1 MLHNA
6 LWSAQNLMDSSPSDD
21 RTIQRMIDTSLS
33 SSNPASPADI
43 AQLYKQM
50 QFQETLLTNVPMSIT
65 VYDIVSRS
73 DIRLIYTNQGETA
86 TGMTRDRIIGKRLEE
101 YVVPEEVAQAY
112 KRFHMCIDSGKTLQ
126 VEDSYTF
133 VNGAYYMELT
143 YIPLRN
149 EQGTIAQVLLIVQNM
164 TERKQRLED
173 EARRQSELIE
183 QQAATLAE
191 LSTPLLA
198 ISETTVVMP
207 LIGAIDTRRVQ
218 HIMDTL
224 LTGVAEKRA
233 NTVILDI
240 TGVSVVDTQVANALI
255 QSAQA
260 VKLLGAEAVL
270 TGIRPEVAQTLVQL
284 GVSLQSVVTRGT
296 LQDGIAYALK
306 R

>member
-1 MLHNA
+1 
-6 LWSAQNLMDSSPSDD
+6 
-21 RTIQRMIDTSLS
+21 MIDASLS
-33 SSNPASPADI
+33 PSNPASSADMV
-43 AQLYKQM
+43 QLYKLA
-50 QFQETLLTNVPMSIT
+50 QFQETLLKNIPMSIT
-65 VYDIVSRS
+65 AYDVVSRS
-73 DIRLIYTNQGETA
+73 DVRLIYSNQDAAATA
-86 TGMTRDRIIGKRLEE
+86 GLAQDQIIGRRLEDYLLPQE
-101 YVVPEEVAQAY
+101 AAHAY
-112 KRFHMCIDSGKTLQ
+112 KRFQACLDTGAPVQ
-126 VEDSYTF
+126 VEDTYTF
-133 VNGAYYMELT
+133 PNGEFHMELT
-143 YIPLRN
+143 YIPLRDDK
-149 EQGTIAQVLLIVQNM
+149 GTISQVLLIVQNM

-173 EARRQSELIE
+173 EQQRQAELIE

-198 ISETTVVMP
+198 ISESTVVMP

-224 LTGVAEKRA
+224 LSGVADRRA
-233 NTVILDI
+233 RTVILDI

-284 GVSLQSVVTRGT
+284 GVSLQGVVTRGT
-296 LQDGIAYALK
+296 LQDGIAYALQ

>member
-1 MLHNA
+1 MI
-6 LWSAQNLMDSSPSDD
+6 DSSLSPS
-21 RTIQRMIDTSLS
+21 SPVS
-33 SSNPASPADI
+33 SAHT
-43 AQLYKQM
+43 AQLSNLAQLH
-50 QFQETLLTNVPMSIT
+50 ESILANIPISIT
-65 VYDIVSRS
+65 AYDVVSRS
-73 DIRLIYTNQGETA
+73 DVRLVYSNQS
-86 TGMTRDRIIGKRLEE
+86 TGTDRMAPEKIFGRRLEE
-101 YVVPEEVAQAY
+101 YLLPQEAAQAY
-112 KRFHMCIDSGKTLQ
+112 RRFQACLDSGAPVA
-126 VEDSYTF
+126 VEDTYTLPHGEF
-133 VNGAYYMELT
+133 HMELT
-143 YIPLRN
+143 YIPLRD
-149 EQGTIAQVLLIVQNM
+149 EQGRISRVLLLVQNM

-173 EARRQSELIE
+173 EQRRQNELIE

-198 ISETTVVMP
+198 ISESTVVMP

-224 LTGVAEKRA
+224 LSGVAEKRA
-233 NTVILDI
+233 RTVILDI

-284 GVSLQSVVTRGT
+284 GVSLQGVVTRGT
-296 LQDGIAYALK
+296 LQDGIAYALQ

>member
-1 MLHNA
+1 
-6 LWSAQNLMDSSPSDD
+6 
-21 RTIQRMIDTSLS
+21 MIDSSLS
-33 SSNPASPADI
+33 SSSPASAPDI
-43 AQLYKQM
+43 AQLYKQV
-50 QFQETLLTNVPMSIT
+50 QFQETILANMPISIT
-65 VYDIVSRS
+65 VYDIISRS
-73 DIRLIYTNQGETA
+73 DIRLIYSNQGETA

-101 YVVPEEVAQAY
+101 YLLPEEVAHAY
-112 KRFHMCIDSGKTLQ
+112 KRFHMCLDSGATLQ
-126 VEDSYTF
+126 VEDAYTF
-133 VNGAYYMELT
+133 PNGAYHMELT
-143 YIPLRN
+143 YIPLRDG
-149 EQGTIAQVLLIVQNM
+149 QGTISQVLLIVQNM
-164 TERKQRLED
+164 TERKQRLEN
-173 EARRQSELIE
+173 EQRRQSELIE

-224 LTGVAEKRA
+224 LTGVAERRA

-284 GVSLQSVVTRGT
+284 GVSLQGVVTRGT

>member
-1 MLHNA
+1 ML
-6 LWSAQNLMDSSPSDD
+6 DPSL
-21 RTIQRMIDTSLS
+21 R
-33 SSNPASPADI
+33 PASPASAADM
-43 AQLYKQM
+43 AQLQKLV
-50 QFQETLLTNVPMSIT
+50 QFQESMLASLPISIT
-65 VYDIVSRS
+65 AYDIVSRS
-73 DIRLIYTNQGETA
+73 EVRLIYTNQDGVA
-86 TGMTRDRIIGKRLEE
+86 AGLTRDKIIGQPLEH
-101 YVVPEEVAQAY
+101 YLLPEEAAKAY
-112 KRFHMCIDSGKTLQ
+112 KRFQACLDSGAPLQ
-126 VEDSYTF
+126 VEDTYRLP
-133 VNGAYYMELT
+133 NGEFHMDLT

-149 EQGTIAQVLLIVQNM
+149 DEGTISQIVLITQNM
-164 TERKQRLED
+164 TERKQRLQD
-173 EARRQSELIE
+173 EQLRQAELIE

-207 LIGAIDTRRVQ
+207 LVGAIDTRRVQ
-218 HIMDTL
+218 HIMNTL
-224 LTGVAEKRA
+224 LSGVAERRA
-233 NTVILDI
+233 TTVILDI

-284 GVSLQSVVTRGT
+284 GVSLQGVVTRGT

>member
-1 MLHNA
+1 MIDASL
-6 LWSAQNLMDSSPSDD
+6 SPSSPA
-21 RTIQRMIDTSLS
+21 S
-33 SSNPASPADI
+33 SADM
-43 AQLYKQM
+43 AQLGKLA
-50 QFQETLLTNVPMSIT
+50 QFQNSILKNLPLSIS

-73 DIRLIYTNQGETA
+73 EVRLVYTNQDLMTA
-86 TGMTRDRIIGKRLEE
+86 SGMPQTVIGKRIEDFMQ
-101 YVVPEEVAQAY
+101 PEEVPNAY
-112 KRFHMCIDSGKTLQ
+112 KRFQSCLDSGGPIA
-126 VEDSYTF
+126 VEDTYTLPKGVF
-133 VNGAYYMELT
+133 HMELT
-143 YIPLRN
+143 YIPLRDDR
-149 EQGTIAQVLLIVQNM
+149 GTISQVLLIVQNM
-164 TERKQRLED
+164 TERKQRLQD
-173 EARRQSELIE
+173 EQQRQAELIE

-198 ISETTVVMP
+198 ISESTVVMP

-224 LTGVAEKRA
+224 LSGVADRRA
-233 NTVILDI
+233 RTVILDI

-284 GVSLQSVVTRGT
+284 GVSLQGVVTRGT
-296 LQDGIAYALK
+296 LQDGIAYALQ

>member
-1 MLHNA
+1 MIDSSLNRSGPVSSA
-6 LWSAQNLMDSSPSDD
+6 DSAQLSNL
-21 RTIQRMIDTSLS
+21 
-33 SSNPASPADI
+33 
-43 AQLYKQM
+43 AQLH
-50 QFQETLLTNVPMSIT
+50 ESILANIPISIAAYE
-65 VYDIVSRS
+65 VVSRS
-73 DIRLIYTNQGETA
+73 DVRLIYTNQLPGIDGTSLEMIM
-86 TGMTRDRIIGKRLEE
+86 GRPIEE
-101 YVVPEEVAQAY
+101 YVLPEEAARSY
-112 KRFHMCIDSGKTLQ
+112 KRFQACLDTGASVQAEDVYTLPQ
-126 VEDSYTF
+126 GQF
-133 VNGAYYMELT
+133 HMELT
-143 YIPLRN
+143 YIPLPN
-149 EQGTIAQVLLIVQNM
+149 AAGKITQVLVVIQNM

-173 EARRQSELIE
+173 EQRRQAELIE

-198 ISETTVVMP
+198 ISESTVVMP

-224 LTGVAEKRA
+224 LSGVAEKRA
-233 NTVILDI
+233 RTVILDI

-284 GVSLQSVVTRGT
+284 GVSLQGVVTRGT
-296 LQDGIAYALK
+296 LQDGIAYALQ